1 MSFFLSEFES
11 LDWCWTFSLAPD
23 DQYDQIYDDQFH
35 QNNDDRYDQNYDNDF
50 IPFCSFKSPCSEN
63 LEFNKSAQCSI
74 TKLHL
79 KNKFISGTESFL

>member
-35 QNNDDRYDQNYDNDF
+35 QNNDGRYDQNYDNDF
-50 IPFCSFKSPCSEN
+50 IPFCSF
-63 LEFNKSAQCSI
+63 
-74 TKLHL
+74 
-79 KNKFISGTESFL
+79 